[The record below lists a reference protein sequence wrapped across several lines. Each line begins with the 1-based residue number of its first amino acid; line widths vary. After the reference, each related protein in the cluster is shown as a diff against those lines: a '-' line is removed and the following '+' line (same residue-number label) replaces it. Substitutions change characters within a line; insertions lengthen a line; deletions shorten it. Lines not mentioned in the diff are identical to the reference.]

1 MNNFIDSV
9 FMIDSTI
16 VDVIEHALVN
26 SGVIHAIGIIG
37 NIGLAITFCLS

>member
-26 SGVIHAIGIIG
+26 SGVIHDIGIIG
-37 NIGLAITFCLS
+37 NIGLEITVCL